1 MNERQWFTV
10 GLFGL
15 TAAMLFMAWL
25 NPGLWEV
32 KLFEVML
39 QAVVIT
45 GLLNM
50 AAAFHFA
57 ANKNDEK
64 RVDNTAKAFEA
75 ITAATSQP
83 APADAAQAADQV
95 AEAAQDE
102 AAAIGKR
109 RKA

>member
-15 TAAMLFMAWL
+15 TVLMFFLAWL
-25 NPGLWEV
+25 NPDLWDVE
-32 KLFEVML
+32 LFKIML

-45 GLLNM
+45 GILNM

-64 RVDNTAKAFEA
+64 RVDNTAKAFDA
-75 ITAATSQP
+75 ITAASNST
-83 APADAAQAADQV
+83 PADGAVAKAAAEHVVEGAEQAADEV
-95 AEAAQDE
+95 R
-102 AAAIGKR
+102 G
-109 RKA
+109 

>member
-25 NPGLWEV
+25 NPALWDV

-64 RVDNTAKAFEA
+64 RVDNTSAAFRAIEA
-75 ITAATSQP
+75 AASQP
-83 APADAAQAADQV
+83 PAGAAQAAEQV
-95 AEAAQDE
+95 ANAAQDE
-102 AAAIGKR
+102 AAAIKGER
-109 RKA
+109 